1 MFPLALLNKSNST
14 TPVTVPVTVLWL
26 KFEGTNGSNS
36 FVDESPLANI
46 MTTVGTPTIQNNQG
60 FFDGGGYIYTDTLPA
75 FLDNDFLITGEFE
88 IDAWPDGYQY
98 PAIFGYND
106 PISVQPIALLI
117 GSSGGGSQYKKLVL
131 SLYSGLNV
139 ENILTHQTDI
149 SLNTLHRFKVER
161 KNGVIKLYL
170 DDVECGS
177 SIAIGTESIINNATR
192 FCIAKGGSTYSLY
205 DGLIYEFNL
214 SIKS

>member
-1 MFPLALLNKSNST
+1 MRVAGIPLGVGNNNAAAELG
-14 TPVTVPVTVLWL
+14 TVLWL
-26 KFEGTNGSNS
+26 KFEGANGSS
-36 FVDESPLANI
+36 VFVDSSTENNMI
-46 MTTVGTPTIQNNQG
+46 TTVGTPIQMG
-60 FFDGGGYIYTDTLPA
+60 GAGVFDGGGYIYTDTIPP
-75 FLDNDFLITGEFE
+75 FIDNDFLITGEFE
-88 IDAWPDGYQY
+88 IDAWPDGFQF
-98 PAIFGYND
+98 PAIFGYNA
-106 PISVQPIALLI
+106 PITVQPIALQI
-117 GSSGGGSQYKKLVL
+117 GTSGGGSRYKKLVL
-131 SLYSGLNV
+131 SLYSGVNV

-149 SLNTLHRFKVER
+149 SLNTLHSFKVER